1 MGRLCKRG
9 GSIGRLCI
17 KRKIGK
23 LKSWVQRGTMGY
35 MRGRLLK
42 NEEDCEKIGE
52 DC

>member
-1 MGRLCKRG
+1 MRRLCR
-9 GSIGRLCI
+9 

-23 LKSWVQRGTMGY
+23 LKSGSQRVTAGH

-42 NEEDCEKIGE
+42 SEEDCKKIGE